1 MKLANN
7 EDFDKSL
14 VEKDDMVVL
23 EIISEKL
30 IKELQVLLKT
40 IDAYKSKQPDLE
52 QFNSKKEHL
61 SALIKISE
69 SNYLLREVR

>member
-1 MKLANN
+1 MENN

-30 IKELQVLLKT
+30 IKEL
-40 IDAYKSKQPDLE
+40 I
-52 QFNSKKEHL
+52 EH
-61 SALIKISE
+61 SICVE
-69 SNYLLREVR
+69 F